1 MFYWIDS
8 NLCMIGSESLGRN
21 LATFSSASLK
31 RDCKKIVKRILHVIE
46 SRVRV
51 IKASKLTV
59 VTNLRKLTINEIAHV

>member
-31 RDCKKIVKRILHVIE
+31 RDCKKIV
-46 SRVRV
+46 
-51 IKASKLTV
+51 
-59 VTNLRKLTINEIAHV
+59 RKDCKKNIARH

>member
-1 MFYWIDS
+1 
-8 NLCMIGSESLGRN
+8 MIGSESLGRN

-51 IKASKLTV
+51 INASKLIV
-59 VTNLRKLTINEIAHV
+59 VTNLRQLIINEIAHI